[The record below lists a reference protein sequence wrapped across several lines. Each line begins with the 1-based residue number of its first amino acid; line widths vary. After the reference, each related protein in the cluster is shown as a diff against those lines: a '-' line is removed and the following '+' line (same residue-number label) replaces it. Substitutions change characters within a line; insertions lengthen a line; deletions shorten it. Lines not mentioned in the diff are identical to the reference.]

1 MKPSKPV
8 AETTAIKQ
16 PATGRP
22 FPPGVSG
29 NPAGRPP
36 GTRNKLTQL
45 FLEKLASHFEKNA
58 DEALDRALTESPV
71 GYMGLIAKIMPKN
84 LIAELTLTGTALD
97 LDTDQRQRIAEEWLL
112 TKENGNG

>member
-1 MKPSKPV
+1 MKPSKPL

-58 DEALDRALTESPV
+58 DEALDRALVESPV
-71 GYMGLIAKIMPKN
+71 GYMSLISKLLPKN
-84 LIAELTLTGTALD
+84 LVAELTLTGTALD
-97 LDTDQRQRIAEEWLL
+97 LDSERRARIAEEWLL
-112 TKENGNG
+112 TRDNKND